1 MHYKYQS
8 PWFIEAL
15 QSEGKLEINELKT
28 DITSD
33 ICIVGGGFTGLWTAL
48 KIKEK
53 KPSINITI
61 IEKDLCG
68 SGASGRNGGCMI
80 PQSTKFTAMKKTIGI
95 KDAKKMVNATEDAVY
110 NIRDYCL
117 QNNIDAKIRLDGV
130 VYGATNKS
138 HKGAFENLV
147 EDLKENQ
154 INSWERL
161 SREKIQFISQFQI
174 DSLKNLGF
182 NFILKNDQFIFANHH
197 VHLITI
203 QNFLNDPNSRNLR
216 NHRIVYSGIEDIK
229 QDLKNHFRISLL
241 KKDWTKNFKEF
252 ELINQKFIKVYD
264 SLKKKFF
271 LRKVLGNSY
280 INLDEKEISFLSN
293 FFHEN
298 SFFSDKFL
306 SVYKALSQGWACWV
320 KLNDTNLDWNLYLQP
335 IDELFQIKEF
345 FSNNKFVFLS
355 ALRKDNFFQMYFKK
369 HSLDIDLVINFK
381 SNFEEKKISLY
392 IPTKQLLP
400 NNPLFTN
407 SILDKCKK
415 LILFR
420 KGLTLLLSDD
430 IDLKTNLA
438 TELASTYGKRVLLE
452 TIPSGRN
459 EILCSSF
466 DWWIMNSYLIQ
477 IPEQIIIPL
486 LPIPNMSEPI
496 NAITVSHKKKLSQD
510 WFRDFFLPQA
520 RIKLER
526 SISPL
531 RRNSGKLII
540 LDGRANKRNWGRL
553 LLQNIQPSKQ
563 INYMLPFD

>member
-1 MHYKYQS
+1 
-8 PWFIEAL
+8 
-15 QSEGKLEINELKT
+15 
-28 DITSD
+28 
-33 ICIVGGGFTGLWTAL
+33 
-48 KIKEK
+48 
-53 KPSINITI
+53 
-61 IEKDLCG
+61 
-68 SGASGRNGGCMI
+68 
-80 PQSTKFTAMKKTIGI
+80 
-95 KDAKKMVNATEDAVY
+95 
-110 NIRDYCL
+110 
-117 QNNIDAKIRLDGV
+117 
-130 VYGATNKS
+130 
-138 HKGAFENLV
+138 
-147 EDLKENQ
+147 
-154 INSWERL
+154 
-161 SREKIQFISQFQI
+161 
-174 DSLKNLGF
+174 
-182 NFILKNDQFIFANHH
+182 
-197 VHLITI
+197 LITN

-229 QDLKNHFRISLL
+229 QDLENHFRISLI
-241 KKDWTKNFKEF
+241 KKDWTKNFNEF
-252 ELINQKFIKVYD
+252 KLINQKFIKVYD

-271 LRKVLGNSY
+271 MRKVLGHSY
-280 INLDEKEISFLSN
+280 INLNEKEISFFSN

-306 SVYKALSQGWACWV
+306 RINKALSKGWACWV

-335 IDELFQIKEF
+335 IDELSQIKEF

-355 ALRKDNFFQMYFKK
+355 ALRKDNFLQMYFKK

-392 IPTKQLLP
+392 IPSKQLLP
-400 NNPLFTN
+400 NNPLFIN

-420 KGLTLLLSDD
+420 KGLTLVLSDD

-438 TELASTYGKRVLLE
+438 TELASKYGKRVLLE
-452 TIPSGRN
+452 TIPSGKN
-459 EILCSSF
+459 EILCSSY
-466 DWWIMNSYLIQ
+466 DWWIMNSNLIQ

-510 WFRDFFLPQA
+510 WFRDFLLPQA

-553 LLQNIQPSKQ
+553 LLQNIEPSKQ

>member
-1 MHYKYQS
+1 M
-8 PWFIEAL
+8 
-15 QSEGKLEINELKT
+15 
-28 DITSD
+28 
-33 ICIVGGGFTGLWTAL
+33 
-48 KIKEK
+48 KI
-53 KPSINITI
+53 
-61 IEKDLCG
+61 L
-68 SGASGRNGGCMI
+68 
-80 PQSTKFTAMKKTIGI
+80 
-95 KDAKKMVNATEDAVY
+95 
-110 NIRDYCL
+110 
-117 QNNIDAKIRLDGV
+117 
-130 VYGATNKS
+130 
-138 HKGAFENLV
+138 
-147 EDLKENQ
+147 
-154 INSWERL
+154 
-161 SREKIQFISQFQI
+161 
-174 DSLKNLGF
+174 
-182 NFILKNDQFIFANHH
+182 
-197 VHLITI
+197 
-203 QNFLNDPNSRNLR
+203 
-216 NHRIVYSGIEDIK
+216 
-229 QDLKNHFRISLL
+229 
-241 KKDWTKNFKEF
+241 
-252 ELINQKFIKVYD
+252 
-264 SLKKKFF
+264 
-271 LRKVLGNSY
+271 
-280 INLDEKEISFLSN
+280 
-293 FFHEN
+293 
-298 SFFSDKFL
+298 FFSDKFL
-306 SVYKALSQGWACWV
+306 SVNKALSQGWVCWV

-420 KGLTLLLSDD
+420 KGLTLVLSDD

-496 NAITVSHKKKLSQD
+496 NAITVSYKKKLSQD

>member
-1 MHYKYQS
+1 MLQILSHQYLKNFLRYQRINWEHIYS
-8 PWFIEAL
+8 FGRIISKCIE
-15 QSEGKLEINELKT
+15 N
-28 DITSD
+28 D
-33 ICIVGGGFTGLWTAL
+33 
-48 KIKEK
+48 
-53 KPSINITI
+53 
-61 IEKDLCG
+61 
-68 SGASGRNGGCMI
+68 
-80 PQSTKFTAMKKTIGI
+80 ST
-95 KDAKKMVNATEDAVY
+95 Y
-110 NIRDYCL
+110 L
-117 QNNIDAKIRLDGV
+117 
-130 VYGATNKS
+130 
-138 HKGAFENLV
+138 
-147 EDLKENQ
+147 
-154 INSWERL
+154 INSEIFSNYDWLPPILISLFLNEEDSTFIL
-161 SREKIQFISQFQI
+161 SKEKIQFISQFQI
-174 DSLKNLGF
+174 DSLKKLGF
-182 NFILKNDQFIFANHH
+182 NFIFKNDQLVFANHH
-197 VHLITI
+197 VRLITI
-203 QNFLNDPNSRNLR
+203 QDLLNDPNSLNLR

-241 KKDWTKNFKEF
+241 RNDWTKNLKEF

-271 LRKVLGNSY
+271 MRKVLGNSY
-280 INLDEKEISFLSN
+280 INLDEEEISFFSN

-306 SVYKALSQGWACWV
+306 RVNEALTQGWACWV
-320 KLNDTNLDWNLYLQP
+320 RLNDANLDWNLYLQP
-335 IDELFQIKEF
+335 IDELSQIKEF
-345 FSNNKFVFLS
+345 FFNNKFVFLS
-355 ALRKDNFFQMYFKK
+355 ALRKDNFFQMYLKK
-369 HSLDIDLVINFK
+369 HSLDIDLIINFK

-392 IPTKQLLP
+392 LPSKQLLP

-420 KGLTLLLSDD
+420 KGLTLVLSDD
-430 IDLKTNLA
+430 IDLKTSLA
-438 TELASTYGKRVLLE
+438 TELASKYGQRVSLE
-452 TIPSGRN
+452 TIPSGKN
-459 EILCSSF
+459 DILCSSF

-510 WFRDFFLPQA
+510 WFRDFLLPQA

-540 LDGRANKRNWGRL
+540 LDGRVNKRNWGRL